1 MEFTLEHITTNRIA
15 VGMHTESEITIE
27 TIDQFLKLC
36 QSSVGNTGF
45 FNNGTKAVRLTN
57 AVNHSAQSSV
67 GGVPS
72 PRLDDRTDKLHTLLH
87 FLKIHLVGMNLEMQV
102 LLRPHRQFTM

>member
-15 VGMHTESEITIE
+15 VGMDTESEIAIE

-45 FNNGTKAVRLTN
+45 FDNGTKSVRLTD
-57 AVNHSAQSSV
+57 AVNHFTQGSV
-67 GGVPS
+67 GGVS
-72 PRLDDRTDKLHTLLH
+72 SSRLNDRADKLHTLLR
-87 FLKIHLVGMNLEMQV
+87 FLKIHLVGMDKEMQV
-102 LLRPHRQFTM
+102 LLCPCRQITV

>member
-57 AVNHSAQSSV
+57 AINHAAQGSV
-67 GGVPS
+67 GGISS
-72 PRLDDRTDKLHTLLH
+72 PWLDDRADKLHSLLR
-87 FLKIHLVGMNLEMQV
+87 FLKIHLVGMDQEMQV
-102 LLRPHRQFTM
+102 LLCPCRQITV